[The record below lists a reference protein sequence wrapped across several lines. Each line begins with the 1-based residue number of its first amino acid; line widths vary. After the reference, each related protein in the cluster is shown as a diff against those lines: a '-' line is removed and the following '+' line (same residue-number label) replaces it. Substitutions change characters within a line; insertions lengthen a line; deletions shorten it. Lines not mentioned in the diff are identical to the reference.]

1 VEILIPVPVAGRF
14 HRFEKHP
21 LPELQPF
28 IIIVIQLLRI
38 RHHLVDPADDFI
50 EKDRC
55 ANLPPPTVDWIQLSA
70 DEATDGGTQQ
80 ISRC

>member
-1 VEILIPVPVAGRF
+1 MPTHAL
-14 HRFEKHP
+14 
-21 LPELQPF
+21 LPPQSKLKRTEQWA
-28 IIIVIQLLRI
+28 
-38 RHHLVDPADDFI
+38 HWYLVDPADDFI